1 MRRLNE
7 TFTKTLRLTSE
18 VKFPASYISHGR
30 LWKVN
35 EYFCVGRKKNVEK
48 FSNAVAQL
56 FFSMNTFFHDVT
68 KRGT

>member
-18 VKFPASYISHGR
+18 VKFSASYMSHGR
-30 LWKVN
+30 LCKVN
-35 EYFCVGRKKNVEK
+35 EYFFCVGRKTNVEK

-56 FFSMNTFFHDVT
+56 FFFQ
-68 KRGT
+68 